1 MSNKYAPGQ
10 YHVIYFD
17 AYGTK
22 HRMSTAHSFLQ
33 AQHEAAENKA
43 HDGTIK
49 SYVIYRVL
57 LNSITSE
64 LQDEN
69 EDPCEPA
76 QHQG

>member
-1 MSNKYAPGQ
+1 MNKYSPGQ

-22 HRMSTAHSFLQ
+22 HRMGVAESFLQ
-33 AQHEAAENKA
+33 AQYDAIENKA
-43 HDGTIK
+43 HDGSIN

-64 LQDEN
+64 LRNED